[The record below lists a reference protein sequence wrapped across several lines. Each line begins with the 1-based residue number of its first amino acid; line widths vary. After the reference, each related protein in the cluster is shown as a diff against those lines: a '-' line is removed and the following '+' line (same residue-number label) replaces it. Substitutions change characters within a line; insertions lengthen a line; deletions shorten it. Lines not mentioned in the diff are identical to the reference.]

1 MYIFNIIQRIN
12 QQSEEVQGVPFKNL
26 NYNAFALLPENVLYS
41 MMKSNDLEVRGAALK
56 KILYIRSGKPA
67 KMRLKKITTFN
78 IEATH
83 LPELTNLSQSGI
95 CEPALTEHSSDQ
107 AIQDVMLNGR
117 KLELP
122 DQPSQSQSVERAMK
136 LTSSEAS
143 QTFYGLYSR
152 YKQILVKVLSFA
164 LLLWALTVKI
174 MLLLM
179 FST

>member
-1 MYIFNIIQRIN
+1 MEVYAVSWFEIKRDSKFHKQQMYIFNIIQRIN

-26 NYNAFALLPENVLYS
+26 NYNAFALLLENVLYS

-67 KMRLKKITTFN
+67 KMRLKKITTIN

-83 LPELTNLSQSGI
+83 WSELTNLSQSGI

-122 DQPSQSQSVERAMK
+122 DQPSQSQSV
-136 LTSSEAS
+136 TVSEC
-143 QTFYGLYSR
+143 
-152 YKQILVKVLSFA
+152 
-164 LLLWALTVKI
+164 
-174 MLLLM
+174 
-179 FST
+179 